1 MSYKIAL
8 QFEDGVTEFVNCK
21 ENEKLSDASYKQGI
35 NIPMD
40 CRDGACGTCRGHC
53 ESGTYDMPASSYIED
68 ALTEDE
74 AEQGYILSCQ
84 MKPTSD
90 CVIKIPATSEV
101 CKVTTKSYTGKLSG
115 LEKVSD
121 TTIRFDIDFP
131 EAEKFAFLAGQYVN
145 VKVPGTE
152 DKRAY
157 SLSSAPG
164 SNKASFVV
172 RNVPNGKMSS
182 YLESDANLGD
192 EMSFAGP
199 NGSFYLRPIERPV
212 LFLAGGT
219 GIAPFL
225 SMLDV
230 IDNKGSSHPVKMVF
244 GITSDADLVAEEE
257 LNNHQKNLSDFDY
270 RVCVADANS
279 SQERKGYVTSHIE
292 DEWLN
297 NGDVDIYLC
306 GPVVMVEA
314 VRTWLNEKGIE
325 PKGFYYERFSAS

>member
-21 ENEKLSDASYKQGI
+21 EGEKLSDASYQQGI
-35 NIPMD
+35 NIPLD

-53 ESGTYDMPASSYIED
+53 ESGTYDMPAALYIED

-74 AEQGYILSCQ
+74 AAQGYILSCQ

-90 CVIKIPATSEV
+90 CVIKIPATSAV
-101 CKVTTKSYTGKLSG
+101 CKVSAKTYTGKLSG

-121 TTIRFDIDFP
+121 STIRFDIDFP
-131 EAEKFAFLAGQYVN
+131 DSQNFSFLPGQYVS
-145 VKVPGTE
+145 VKVPGSE

-164 SNKASFVV
+164 ASKASFVV
-172 RNVPNGKMSS
+172 RNVPNGKMSA
-182 YLESDANLGD
+182 YLVNDAKIGD
-192 EMSFAGP
+192 EMSFIGP

-212 LFLAGGT
+212 VFLAGGT

-230 IDNKGSSHPVKMVF
+230 IKEQGSSYPVKMVF
-244 GITSDADLVAEEE
+244 GITHDMDLVASDE
-257 LNNHQKNLSDFDY
+257 LDAHQKNLSDFEY
-270 RVCVADANS
+270 RVCVADEKS
-279 SQERKGYVTSHIE
+279 SHNRKGYVTSHID

-306 GPVVMVEA
+306 GPIVMVEA

>member
-21 ENEKLSDASYKQGI
+21 VGEKLSDAAYKQGI
-35 NIPMD
+35 NIPLD

-53 ESGTYDMPASSYIED
+53 ESGTYDMSSALYIED

-74 AEQGYILSCQ
+74 AAQGYILSCQ

-90 CVIKIPATSEV
+90 CVIKIPATSAI
-101 CKVTTKSYTGKLSG
+101 CKVSAKTYIGKLSS

-131 EAEKFAFLAGQYVN
+131 DAKNFSFLAGQYVN
-145 VKVPGTE
+145 VQVPKTQE
-152 DKRAY
+152 KRAY

-164 SNKASFVV
+164 TNKASFVV

-182 YLESDANLGD
+182 YLANDAKIGD
-192 EMSFAGP
+192 EMNFVGP
-199 NGSFYLRPIERPV
+199 NGSFYLRVIERPV

-230 IDNKGSSHPVKMVF
+230 IKEQGSSHPIKMVF
-244 GITSDADLVAEEE
+244 GITNDLDLVGNKE
-257 LNNHQKNLSDFDY
+257 LNEHQKNLSDFEY
-270 RVCVADANS
+270 RVCVADENS
-279 SQERKGYVTSHIE
+279 SHERKGYVTSHI
-292 DEWLN
+292 DDSWLN
-297 NGDVDIYLC
+297 NGEVDIYLC

-314 VRTWLNEKGIE
+314 VRTWLSEKGVE

>member
-8 QFEDGVTEFVNCK
+8 QFEDGVTEFITCK

-53 ESGTYDMPASSYIED
+53 ESGTYDMPASSYIDD
-68 ALTEDE
+68 ALTQEE
-74 AEQGYILSCQ
+74 AKNGYILSCQ
-84 MKPTSD
+84 MKATSD
-90 CVIKIPATSEV
+90 CVIKIPATSHI
-101 CKVTTKSYTGKLSG
+101 CKVNTKTFTGKLSS
-115 LEKVSD
+115 LEKISA
-121 TTIRFDIDFP
+121 TTIRFDINFP
-131 EAEKFAFLAGQYVN
+131 EAESFSFLAGQYVN
-145 VKVPGTE
+145 VKVPNSD

-164 SNKASFVV
+164 DSKASVVV
-172 RNVPNGKMSS
+172 RNVPNGKMST
-182 YLESDANLGD
+182 YLDNNANIGD
-192 EMSFAGP
+192 EMSFTGP
-199 NGSFYLRPIERPV
+199 FGSFYLRPIERPV

-230 IDNKGSSHPVKMVF
+230 IKVQNTLYPIKMVF
-244 GITSDADLVAEEE
+244 GITNDVDLVGINE
-257 LNNHQKNLSDFDY
+257 LNNHQNNLSNFEY
-270 RVCVADANS
+270 RVCVADKNS
-279 SQERKGYVTSHIE
+279 SHDKKGYVTSHIE

-297 NGDVDIYLC
+297 NGNIDIYLC
-306 GPVVMVEA
+306 GPVLMVEA
-314 VRTWLNEKGIE
+314 VKTWLNEKGIE